1 MKRHNGPLLRKK
13 FNDYFKT
20 LSAEEISALDFS
32 SLKNEIDEIGT
43 EPIRNITTFIE
54 EAKNSDI
61 YEMSG
66 ILMERCEF
74 KEHIGSRHP
83 ELRDSE

>member
-1 MKRHNGPLLRKK
+1 
-13 FNDYFKT
+13 
-20 LSAEEISALDFS
+20 
-32 SLKNEIDEIGT
+32 LKNEIEENGT
-43 EPIRNITTFIE
+43 EPIRNIATFIE

-61 YEMSG
+61 YEMSE

-74 KEHIGSRHP
+74 KEQIGSSHP